1 MGGAMGEAL
10 EAAKRYD
17 EAYNAQDAQT
27 RAATLTT
34 DVEFV
39 SPGGINLRGPEQIA
53 ELQKAFW
60 EALPDG
66 TITYEHH
73 VEAGEEVVIEGHLSG
88 THTGT
93 FRSPQGDIPPTGNPV
108 RLRYASIRRVEGGKI
123 ASEHLYF
130 DQLEFLTQ
138 IGANPGPAAGRG
150 DAIPR
155 G

>member
-1 MGGAMGEAL
+1 MGEAL

-17 EAYNAQDAQT
+17 EAFNAQDAPT
-27 RAATLTT
+27 RAATLTPDT
-34 DVEFV
+34 EFV
-39 SPGGINLRGPEQIA
+39 GPGGISLQGPEQIA
-53 ELQKAFW
+53 ELQNAFW

-66 TITYEHH
+66 TIGHERQ
-73 VEAGEEVVIEGHLSG
+73 VETGEAVILEGYLTG

-93 FRSPQGDIPPTGNPV
+93 FRTPQGDIPPTGNPV

-138 IGANPGPAAGRG
+138 IGA
-150 DAIPR
+150 IPTPVAD
-155 G
+155 

>member
-1 MGGAMGEAL
+1 MGEAL
-10 EAAKRYD
+10 EAATRYD

-27 RAATLTT
+27 RAATLTP
-34 DVEFV
+34 DAEFV
-39 SPGGINLRGPEQIA
+39 APGGINLRGPEQIA

-66 TITYEHH
+66 RVTQERH
-73 VEAGEEVVIEGHLSG
+73 VEAGEKIVIEGHLTG

-93 FRSPQGDIPPTGNPV
+93 FRTPQGDIAPTGNPV
-108 RLRYASIRRVEGGKI
+108 RLRYASIRRVQAGKI

-138 IGANPGPAAGRG
+138 IGAIPAPAAG
-150 DAIPR
+150 
-155 G
+155 